1 MDDGMIGRLL
11 IALIPT
17 ILIEGG
23 VLWLMG
29 ERRKKVLGASVVV
42 NVLTNVPLNL
52 YLLLVN
58 DTWATILM
66 GEVIVVV
73 VETLWYLLFVKRLKQ
88 AFIYS
93 ALCNA
98 TSFLIGLLF
107 FQIMICLIS
116 TLDIYTFNIK

>member
-1 MDDGMIGRLL
+1 MTGRLL

-17 ILIEGG
+17 ILIECG

-52 YLLLVN
+52 YLMLV
-58 DTWATILM
+58 DDAWVTILM

-73 VETLWYLLFVKRLKQ
+73 VETLCYFLFVRRWKQ

-93 ALCNA
+93 LLCNA
-98 TSFLIGLLF
+98 TSFLIGLLIY
-107 FQIMICLIS
+107 QI
-116 TLDIYTFNIK
+116 IYLTD

>member
-1 MDDGMIGRLL
+1 MDEGMIGRLL

-52 YLLLVN
+52 YLMLVN

-73 VETLWYLLFVKRLKQ
+73 VETFWYLLFVKRLKQ

-98 TSFLIGLLF
+98 TSFFIGLLF
-107 FQIMICLIS
+107 FQLIYL
-116 TLDIYTFNIK
+116 TD

>member
-1 MDDGMIGRLL
+1 MDEGMIGRLL

-17 ILIEGG
+17 ILTEGG

-93 ALCNA
+93 TLCNA

-116 TLDIYTFNIK
+116 TLDIYTFNI

>member
-1 MDDGMIGRLL
+1 MIGRLL

-29 ERRKKVLGASVVV
+29 ERRRKVLGASVVV

-52 YLLLVN
+52 YLMLVDDSWATLLV
-58 DTWATILM
+58 

-73 VETLWYLLFVKRLKQ
+73 VETLWYLLFVKQFKQ

-93 ALCNA
+93 LLCNA
-98 TSFLIGLLF
+98 TSFLIGLLV
-107 FQIMICLIS
+107 FQI
-116 TLDIYTFNIK
+116 IYLTDNNI